1 MRKVMR
7 VDMATAKQ
15 IGVVHHLDHYS
26 RNSPVLCLG
35 LY

>member
-7 VDMATAKQ
+7 VDMETAKQ
-15 IGVVHHLDHYS
+15 IDGVHHLDHYS
-26 RNSPVLCLG
+26 RYSTVLCLG